1 MLTVE
6 MVTEFLGRIAPLG
19 LAEEWDNVGLLVG
32 GPNHQVQRVMTCLTV
47 TPNVVAEAV
56 EGNVD
61 LIVTHHPMPFHA
73 VKRLTP
79 DTPTGQML
87 LDLIASRVAVYSAHT
102 AFDSAVN
109 GINQRLARGLDLRG
123 VFPLVFSEEGLG
135 AGRTGWLEEPTPLG
149 EIAETVKQFLR
160 LDSIQVVGD
169 SAHLI
174 RSMAVA

>member
-19 LAEEWDNVGLLVG
+19 LAEDWDNVGLLVG

-56 EGNVD
+56 EGSVD

-102 AFDSAVN
+102 AFDSAAN
-109 GINQRLARGLDLRG
+109 GINQSFWVQIGKTPSCSLKALILADLSPRSPWGAMIVTVPSRLYSTSSPIFIKRVL
-123 VFPLVFSEEGLG
+123 PLNH
-135 AGRTGWLEEPTPLG
+135 A
-149 EIAETVKQFLR
+149 
-160 LDSIQVVGD
+160 
-169 SAHLI
+169 
-174 RSMAVA
+174 